1 MAKTQPLKIRR
12 RAATDVSEARVFRET
27 LEANRQ
33 IAHKPGPLPSGATH
47 QVETDAK
54 GRKQLKR
61 KRFSAV

>member
-1 MAKTQPLKIRR
+1 MPKTKPAKKTKQ
-12 RAATDVSEARVFRET
+12 AAPRVNEERSFRET

-33 IAHKPGPLPSGATH
+33 IAHKPGPMPPGTTH
-47 QVETDAK
+47 QIETDSS

>member
-1 MAKTQPLKIRR
+1 MPKPKPAKKTR
-12 RAATDVSEARVFRET
+12 RAAPDVNEERAFRET

-33 IAHKPGPLPSGATH
+33 VAHKPGPMPAGTTH
-47 QVETDAK
+47 RIETDAS